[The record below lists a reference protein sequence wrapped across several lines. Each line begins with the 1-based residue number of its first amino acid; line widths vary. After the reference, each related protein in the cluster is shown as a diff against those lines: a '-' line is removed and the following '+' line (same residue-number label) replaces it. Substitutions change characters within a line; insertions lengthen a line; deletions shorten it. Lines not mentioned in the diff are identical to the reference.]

1 MYSHSTCAISKEC
14 VTKTKNLTKYDKKSY
29 ANIGAIC
36 KYFGYTTSRNI
47 LHYYAI
53 IGCDATSFFNING
66 RINPF
71 KEVLNNSSCLGL
83 IKWLGENKSE

>member
-1 MYSHSTCAISKEC
+1 MRDIERMCDKNKKLNKIWQKSH
-14 VTKTKNLTKYDKKSY
+14 

-47 LHYYAI
+47 LQYYAI

-71 KEVLNNSSCLGL
+71 KEVLNNSNCLGL